1 MTFVGHRRSIRPRR
15 LASAFIV
22 ALAALTLAL
31 TAAGCTRD
39 SDAAPADNKTI
50 TVFFT
55 NDVNGE
61 QSPCGCKSNPSGGL
75 AKRATLLAKVRSEN
89 ENVLVFDVGNQ
100 MHPHPMVEKT
110 NPAMEAERADLFVKS
125 LNAMHYTAAV
135 PGVLDLALGADE
147 FKTLVAAAEYPMLG
161 GNVHAKGEKTPLLKD
176 SMIVES
182 AGYKVGLVGVV
193 DNESTWREMPVKLP
207 TFEIRDPKAYLKT
220 TLEALAPKVDFIIL
234 LAHMDVERLKAMP
247 LNAAGDKLAFI
258 LSSNNQRRLFQDVN
272 VVDKI
277 PVMQLPPRG
286 REAGVLTIA
295 PSGDDFKFKNRTEL
309 DRARTRLSQFEAM
322 AHRMEEQAGSE
333 GIAEYY
339 KDSPSSLE
347 RYDGYKAKIEEQK
360 KEIEELTGPGAFFEL
375 KTVNLGDDVKGDTT
389 IDGWVS
395 AFETKYP
402 EARTP

>member
-135 PGVLDLALGADE
+135 PGALDMALGADT
-147 FKTLVAAAEYPMLG
+147 FKSLLAQAEYPMLG
-161 GNVHAKGEKTPLLKD
+161 GNVYVKGEKTPLLKD
-176 SMIVES
+176 SMIVEA
-182 AGYKVGLVGVV
+182 AGYKIGLVGVV
-193 DNESTWREMPVKLP
+193 DNELIWRKMPVKLP
-207 TFEIRDPKAYLKT
+207 TFEIRGPKAYLKT
-220 TLEALAPKVDFIIL
+220 TLSAIAPKVDFILL
-234 LAHMDVERLKAMP
+234 LAHMDLERLKEMP
-247 LNAAGDKLAFI
+247 LDAAGDKLAFV

-277 PVMQLPPRG
+277 PTLQLPPRG
-286 REAGVLTIA
+286 REVGVLTIA
-295 PSGDDFKFKNRTEL
+295 PTGDNFKFKNRSEL
-309 DRARTRLSQFEAM
+309 SRAQTRLNQFEAM
-322 AHRMEEQAGSE
+322 AKRMETQAGDE
-333 GIAEYY
+333 GVAEYY

-347 RYDGYKAKIEEQK
+347 RYEGYKDKIEEQK
-360 KEIEELTGPGAFFEL
+360 KAIEDLSGPGSFFEL
-375 KTVNLGDDVKGDTT
+375 RNVNLGEDVTGDAA
-389 IDGWVS
+389 IKGWVA
-395 AFETKYP
+395 AFEAEYP